1 MEVVSLDSSPWY
13 GLQTVACEI
22 LKFSVFLVGNTCI
35 LYHYKG
41 VSITCFFSKKYL
53 TIQHIPY
60 WNLRYKII
68 NHIFWLNSGLFGG
81 MFIKQASQPIN
92 MQGYF
97 NNNKGA
103 DTKKTKLCLR
113 GWTLQRLCTESRINS
128 KNN

>member
-1 MEVVSLDSSPWY
+1 MYSVSLQRSVNHIHASSVRNISLY
-13 GLQTVACEI
+13 NI
-22 LKFSVFLVGNTCI
+22 FLI
-35 LYHYKG
+35 E
-41 VSITCFFSKKYL
+41 
-53 TIQHIPY
+53 
-60 WNLRYKII
+60 NLRYKII

-113 GWTLQRLCTESRINS
+113 G
-128 KNN
+128 